1 LTNVQLGAFTR
12 TDATKKQEKKKISI
26 FCQEV
31 FFFSFP
37 VAFVAAEIYYHRQH
51 AA

>member
-1 LTNVQLGAFTR
+1 MSSLGHLPEPMPPKSW
-12 TDATKKQEKKKISI
+12 KKSKYQYFVKR
-26 FCQEV
+26 V